1 MVWSSGSEFSATESL
16 IRLLRF
22 ISTTESP
29 QTKINAQEHLCFMY
43 SIRSHALPLET
54 VQNIKRQL
62 KPLHKTAAAEQQTAN
77 ARSKLAQF
85 FYAVP
90 ESLAHNVLCCSEIKA
105 FKDNDFVSGKLRK
118 VTQYGLS
125 ATNPSQPGSL
135 TYSASIC
142 NCLSFCFVWDIHI
155 VRVCVCVWVWV
166 WVCMCVRARACVRA
180 SVRERARPEAP
191 KTRYF
196 SSSSEEVET
205 KKQIC
210 IQKLCRWKC
219 SDIYFVTPSVLAH
232 YPRQI
237 PVGISPA
244 WLPPPPRCSPF
255 RHSFS
260 LSLPPSLPPSFL
272 LYPHLNKT
280 TLGPVSL
287 PDYMTTDSAEP

>member
-22 ISTTESP
+22 ISTTESS

-155 VRVCVCVWVWV
+155 VRVCVCVCVCVCVWV
-166 WVCMCVRARACVRA
+166 GGCVCVGVCVCARVRACVLACVSARDQKHPRRDIFRPHPKKWKPKNKYA
-180 SVRERARPEAP
+180 SRNFAAENAQ
-191 KTRYF
+191 TF
-196 SSSSEEVET
+196 
-205 KKQIC
+205 
-210 IQKLCRWKC
+210 
-219 SDIYFVTPSVLAH
+219 
-232 YPRQI
+232 
-237 PVGISPA
+237 
-244 WLPPPPRCSPF
+244 
-255 RHSFS
+255 
-260 LSLPPSLPPSFL
+260 
-272 LYPHLNKT
+272 
-280 TLGPVSL
+280 TL
-287 PDYMTTDSAEP
+287 